1 MAIVITN
8 GEHYIHV
15 NEHGKY
21 VKFNNLLN
29 ATQFA
34 SVHEAISR
42 IKKAPAKTKGYYV
55 YDTFTD
61 KIVWKQF
68 TQEERIEMQENKNV
82 ELEIKRTNN
91 GKIKRKKYS
100 QSVRK
105 VIYDKY
111 DGRCQLCGRKILL
124 SDMTLDHHIALSM
137 GGADDVSNLVPTCL
151 PCNRFKS
158 NIAPALFEERIRE
171 IFMYQMEKK
180 FSDKWIWC
188 FVKGILEILI

>member
-8 GEHYIHV
+8 GEHYIHI

-100 QSVRK
+100 QWVRK

-111 DGRCQLCGRKILL
+111 DG
-124 SDMTLDHHIALSM
+124 
-137 GGADDVSNLVPTCL
+137 ADNL
-151 PCNRFKS
+151 KS
-158 NIAPALFEERIRE
+158 IQVIGKADLVEP
-171 IFMYQMEKK
+171 
-180 FSDKWIWC
+180 FSDTYNKHAKIKKLPVETLKKLASPMNLIC
-188 FVKGILEILI
+188 VTPVKMEVLFSEFKKNGYSSRQTIKF